1 MKYLI
6 PSQGRWALVVPHPQP
21 GGRHVKYF
29 FPHWASCGAHGGL
42 RAKSPTHN
50 FKLIIYNKAGQ
61 KAAQAAARTGG
72 TPEAEMMTVIQ
83 SRGDV
88 DPKERE
94 LVN

>member
-1 MKYLI
+1 MNSPEFLVARGACHESFESLPQKVLQI
-6 PSQGRWALVVPHPQP
+6 PRSFFRKFAIGMP
-21 GGRHVKYF
+21 GVTYF
-29 FPHWASCGAHGGL
+29 FLSGS
-42 RAKSPTHN
+42 SPA
-50 FKLIIYNKAGQ
+50 NKAGQ

-72 TPEAEMMTVIQ
+72 TPEAEMTTVIQ